1 MILLTTSR
9 RPTRAIRTLCS
20 DLANSLPS
28 VVRVN
33 RGKMSLDGIA
43 EKSIELETDR
53 AVVVSR
59 WSDGPG
65 RITLFKL
72 ALTGLKPVPP
82 IMLIAEV
89 RFRREFKE
97 KTRRFRSSAIT
108 IDTEDSSELEKIGDC
123 LSRFFHLPVLR
134 VEEATGKHGASMHF
148 SFGSS
153 RHPQIAFMLPERMV
167 EIGPRITLSKLVWE
181 VY

>member
-20 DLANSLPS
+20 DLAYSLPS

-43 EKSIELETDR
+43 EKSIELEADR
-53 AVVVSR
+53 TVIVNR
-59 WSDGPG
+59 WSGGLG

-72 ALTGLKPVPP
+72 TPTGLKPIPP
-82 IMLIAEV
+82 IMLIAEAC
-89 RFRREFKE
+89 FRREFKE
-97 KTRRFRSSAIT
+97 KTRRFQSSVIT
-108 IDTEDSSELEKIGDC
+108 IDPEDSSELQRIGDC
-123 LSRFFHLPVLR
+123 LSRFFHLPV
-134 VEEATGKHGASMHF
+134 VCVKEATRKHGASMHL
-148 SFGSS
+148 SFGSKK
-153 RHPQIAFMLPERMV
+153 HPQISFILRGGMI

-181 VY
+181 IY